1 MAKLSTLAALIN
13 EYIETNGDKEI
24 IGVSTHLG
32 RNTRTP
38 IKYTLHLADGYEG
51 STLDSL
57 VLDADEDHGKTGG
70 ENHG

>member
-38 IKYTLHLADGYEG
+38 IKYTLHTNQIYPAPGRRL
-51 STLDSL
+51 
-57 VLDADEDHGKTGG
+57 
-70 ENHG
+70 